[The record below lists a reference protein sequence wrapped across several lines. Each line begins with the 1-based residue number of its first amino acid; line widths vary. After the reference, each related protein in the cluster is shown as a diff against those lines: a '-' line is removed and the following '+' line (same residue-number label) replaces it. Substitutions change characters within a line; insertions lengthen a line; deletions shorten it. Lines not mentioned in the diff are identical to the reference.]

1 MVIKNIMLKDLF
13 KVLNSLPKGTIRID
27 IEYSETE
34 EESKIT
40 IYPTNNDEED
50 EDDVSP
56 NINNRIDDPDIS
68 PDEDL
73 INLI

>member
-1 MVIKNIMLKDLF
+1 MIIKNIILKDLF
-13 KVLNSLPKGTIRID
+13 KVLNSLPKGTIKID

-40 IYPTNNDEED
+40 IYPSPEDDEEE
-50 EDDVSP
+50 EDPRP
-56 NINNRIDDPDIS
+56 NISNRVDDPDIS

>member
-1 MVIKNIMLKDLF
+1 MVIKNIILKQLF
-13 KVLNSLPKGTIRID
+13 RVLNSLPKGTIKID

-34 EESKIT
+34 KESKIT
-40 IYPTNNDEED
+40 IYPAGDDEED
-50 EDDVSP
+50 ESQP
-56 NINNRIDDPDIS
+56 NISNRIDDPDIS